1 MDDAANDPTIVLSLH
16 TANVSRQVRLDP
28 LPLLLAQP
36 KQISAHDPI
45 LPQKRIS
52 IVLSAQKN

>member
-36 KQISAHDPI
+36 NRFLLTIPI